1 MTESVVI
8 RSMDLSGDGR
18 WIKGVDS
25 KSLVFAFWGNIQ
37 NTLSKENWSIS
48 IILNQF
54 HIVKES
60 NTKDQKQH
68 LKD

>member
-8 RSMDLSGDGR
+8 RSMDLSGDRR

-25 KSLVFAFWGNIQ
+25 KSLVFAFWGHNED
-37 NTLSKENWSIS
+37 TLSKENWNIS

-60 NTKDQKQH
+60 NTKGQ
-68 LKD
+68 